1 MSEHS
6 TINGGWQDVPD
17 GKIGAL
23 SARLRKQERRPVAVR
38 IVAPTLLFLLSG
50 VLAVQITHA
59 SYIEQERNNRIGG
72 ISCSDVVRQAD
83 NYIIGK
89 ITGSLRTDIGF
100 HLSNCPNCS
109 KQVRGIAKRDVLG
122 ELLGANSSAPAP
134 RTISQRKKWCEDSNV
149 PTVRQPVVAQKVFAS
164 ASK

>member
-1 MSEHS
+1 MSAIS
-6 TINGGWQDVPD
+6 TSNGGWQDVPD

-23 SARLRKQERRPVAVR
+23 TARLRKQERRPIAVR
-38 IVAPTLLFLLSG
+38 IAAPSLLFLLSG
-50 VLAVQITHA
+50 LLAVQITHA

-72 ISCSDVVRQAD
+72 VSCSDVVRQAD

-122 ELLGANSSAPAP
+122 ELLGASSSAPPTRAVA
-134 RTISQRKKWCEDSNV
+134 QRKKWCDDNNA

-164 ASK
+164 VSK